1 MTPSAAQGDNAFYNR
16 VVRRISRIILA
27 LGAMGAIGAALWK
40 GLPSGF
46 AFLIGAAVSFASFS
60 SWRYVASILVPVE
73 GPANPAKRHPG
84 LFVLRLLALFAVAW
98 VIIKFLG
105 LNLAAAAVGLLVSG
119 AAVVLEIVYE
129 LIYAS

>member
-1 MTPSAAQGDNAFYNR
+1 MTLEFYEQ

-27 LGAMGAIGAALWK
+27 LGIAGAIAIAIWK
-40 GLPSGF
+40 GVSSGL
-46 AFLIGAAVSFASFS
+46 AFLVGAGVSYASFWN
-60 SWRYVASILVPVE
+60 WRHVVDILVPTARKRR
-73 GPANPAKRHPG
+73 PAFFVVRLIG
-84 LFVLRLLALFAVAW
+84 LIAAAW

-119 AAVVLEIVYE
+119 AAVILELIYE